1 MPAIGKY
8 RNHYLFIY
16 KVAPIV
22 LHRSNTPEHERYL
35 DQGDAGGKVQLVKE
49 QLTEEDA
56 GKHQP
61 VAQRGQAMI
70 GPYVCCHGVI
80 GWHHQ
85 AEKDFQ
91 QQIGLSHSGVKPCL
105 SVKPS

>member
-1 MPAIGKY
+1 MKDRFSCSHYMNADFD
-8 RNHYLFIY
+8 HYLFIN

-35 DQGDAGGKVQLVKE
+35 DQGDARRKVQLVKE

-61 VAQRGQAMI
+61 VTQRCQA
-70 GPYVCCHGVI
+70 VI
-80 GWHHQ
+80 
-85 AEKDFQ
+85 
-91 QQIGLSHSGVKPCL
+91 
-105 SVKPS
+105 